1 MKEADSS
8 REIALYVKAAREA
21 LAAAQVNLDA
31 GFYRVA
37 AGRMY
42 YAAFY
47 SVTALLKTKGLSFSK
62 HTAVL
67 SAFRRYFIKTGVF
80 RTAYSNLYKRLF
92 DLRQAS
98 DYDVL
103 TAVDE
108 DEVKKRFAETV
119 AFVDEIETWL
129 RQHNF
134 LPKS

>member
-1 MKEADSS
+1 MQETDLPH
-8 REIALYVKAAREA
+8 EIVLYLNAAREA
-21 LAAAQVNLDA
+21 LAAARTTLDA
-31 GFYRVA
+31 GFYRTA

-80 RTAYSNLYKRLF
+80 RTAYSDLYKRLF
-92 DLRQAS
+92 DLRHTS
-98 DYDVL
+98 DYDIL
-103 TAVDE
+103 TMVDAG
-108 DEVKKRFAETV
+108 EVKKHLHETTV
-119 AFVDEIETWL
+119 FVDEVESWL

-134 LPKS
+134 LPTS